1 MKSGARIKAE
11 NLSKIFSTA
20 KHDTTAFKDLDFEVQ
35 AGEFV
40 CLLGPSGCGKSTVLS
55 IMNGLEQP
63 TTGELTIQ
71 SNQKSSADIK
81 VGMVFQENGLFPWM
95 TLLQNI
101 KFILDSQPT
110 LATKDTEALSVHHL
124 SQVGLGKFLNHYP
137 HQLSGGMR
145 QRAAIARSFAI
156 DPDLLLMD
164 EPFVFLDYQTRL
176 QIQQMLM
183 KLWQDANKT
192 VVFVTHDIEEAVLLA
207 DRIIVLTA
215 HPGRIKTTMTV
226 DLPRP
231 RDFFALKKSDRFHE
245 LVQQASSLI
254 QEELNELGEQSK

>member
-1 MKSGARIKAE
+1 MNSGARIQAE
-11 NLSKIFSTA
+11 NLTKIFSTA
-20 KHDTTAFKDLDFEVQ
+20 KHDTTAFKDLDFEVH

-63 TTGELTIQ
+63 SAGKLTIQ
-71 SNQKSSADIK
+71 SNQQSREDIK
-81 VGMVFQENGLFPWM
+81 IGMVFQENGLFPWM
-95 TLLQNI
+95 NLLQNI
-101 KFILDSQPT
+101 KFILDSQ
-110 LATKDTEALSVHHL
+110 ATPVSQDTEALSVHHL
-124 SQVGLGKFLNHYP
+124 SQVGLSKFLHHYP

-145 QRAAIARSFAI
+145 QRASIARSFAV

-215 HPGRIKTTMTV
+215 HPGTIKTTLNV

-231 RDFFALKKSDRFHE
+231 RDFFALKKNDRFLE
-245 LVQQASSLI
+245 LVQQASCLI
-254 QEELNELGEQSK
+254 QEELNELGD

>member
-1 MKSGARIKAE
+1 MNSGARIHAE
-11 NLSKIFSTA
+11 NLSKVFSTE
-20 KHDTTAFKDLDFEVQ
+20 KHTTTAFEDLNFEVR

-40 CLLGPSGCGKSTVLS
+40 CLLGPSGCGKSTILS
-55 IMNGLEQP
+55 IMNGLEKP
-63 TTGELTIQ
+63 STGKLKID
-71 SNQKSSADIK
+71 SNQQSLEDIK

-95 TLLQNI
+95 NLQQNI
-101 KFILDSQPT
+101 KFILDSQPYLKT
-110 LATKDTEALSVHHL
+110 QDTEALSIHHL
-124 SQVGLGKFLNHYP
+124 TQVGLAKFLQHYP

-145 QRAAIARSFAI
+145 QRASIARSFAI

-215 HPGRIKTTMTV
+215 HPGRIKATLTV

-231 RDFFALKKSDRFHE
+231 RDFFALKKNDRFHE
-245 LVQQASSLI
+245 LVQHASSLI
-254 QEELNELGEQSK
+254 QEELSELGGQG